1 MRRFCFALMILVSP
15 LASGLAHAQEPLVTG
30 PQGPAS
36 ATPSTDPASAQD
48 KLFEALR
55 RERNPEK
62 AKEIAG
68 QIIANWNDSG
78 SATVNYL
85 MQLANKSIA
94 DKKNAIALD
103 FLDEVIALE
112 PDYTEGW
119 NRRATLHYTMGDM
132 RKSMADINQ
141 VLQRDPRHFPAIAG
155 LATIL
160 MENGEDELALKA
172 WERFLTIYPA
182 ERDAQQNVTRLSEKL
197 AGSRT

>member
-1 MRRFCFALMILVSP
+1 MRRFCFVLMILFSP
-15 LASGLAHAQEPLVTG
+15 LAAGLAHAQEPLTTG
-30 PQGPAS
+30 PKAAETTP
-36 ATPSTDPASAQD
+36 PSTDPKAAQD
-48 KLFEALR
+48 KLFETLR
-55 RERNPEK
+55 RERNPER

-68 QIIANWNDSG
+68 QIMANWGESG
-78 SATVNYL
+78 SATVDYL

-94 DKKNAIALD
+94 DKNNAVALD
-103 FLDEVIALE
+103 FLDEVTALD

-119 NRRATLHYTMGDM
+119 NRRATLHYTMGNM

-155 LATIL
+155 MATIL

-182 ERDAQQNVTRLSEKL
+182 ERDAQQNVSRLSEKL